1 MWNVDEDKNK
11 HIITSKEKK
20 RFDEAIMQLT
30 EYRKKIRLR
39 DDYIKE
45 LHIEAA
51 KERLMKKE
59 YEQKLPNKDDI
70 KNIKKGVEDINK
82 LLKNFMKVMSKVFR
96 LN

>member
-51 KERLMKKE
+51 KERLMKQE
-59 YEQKLPNKDDI
+59 YEQKLPNKDEFNEFRKWKQEREDI
-70 KNIKKGVEDINK
+70 KDIKKGIEDINK
-82 LLKNFMKVMSKVFR
+82 L
-96 LN
+96 